1 MSPFDT
7 SILDAALAERKA
19 RNEVERQQVL
29 AKTLRLLDELGP
41 SYKIERAYVF
51 GSIIKP
57 GHFHANSDVDIAV
70 EQIDPLRFFE
80 AMSEFFN
87 RLEREVDL
95 IELDKCHFAHRIRE
109 KGRLWE
115 RRT

>member
-1 MSPFDT
+1 MPPFDT
-7 SILDAALAERKA
+7 SILDEALARRKA
-19 RNEVERQQVL
+19 RNEAERQQLL
-29 AKTLRLLDELGP
+29 AKTLRLLGELGP
-41 SYKIERAYVF
+41 DYKIERAYVF

-95 IELDKCHFAHRIRE
+95 IELDKCHFAAKIRRE
-109 KGRLWE
+109 GVLW
-115 RRT
+115 TAPD